1 MGRPKIDDK
10 DRKVSVHI
18 TLSQEHAKLLKELG
32 DGNTSKAI
40 EGLVESLVEELAIR
54 GK

>member
-32 DGNTSKAI
+32 KGSTSSAVAK
-40 EGLVESLVEELAIR
+40 LVALIA